1 MGVAVQKREG
11 VFDGGWNVLRHI
23 VAECVPIV
31 GRNSIDFCELLIG
44 LFKKSVHV
52 FWQARADAV
61 VSTSARFGGVK
72 RRREHGSVARRKI
85 EAVGCL
91 ALRLFEL

>member
-11 VFDGGWNVLRHI
+11 IFDGGWNVLRHI
-23 VAECVPIV
+23 VAECVPIM

-44 LFKKSVHV
+44 LFKKSVLV

-61 VSTSARFGGVK
+61 VSTSAQKLLVVWRCGFSNYDSLWWTRSNVF
-72 RRREHGSVARRKI
+72 
-85 EAVGCL
+85 L
-91 ALRLFEL
+91 